1 MNTNVIDPRKL
12 ATVTSVLTFMLDD
25 GETVKGAC
33 TKAGI
38 SVQTLHS
45 ILCSERELALSYA
58 RAMEIRSDVHA
69 DETIVIADT
78 DPDAARARNRIMAR
92 QWSASKNNSKKYGDR
107 VDLNV
112 TNVISA
118 DAALTAAAQRLRP
131 VRDQRDIT
139 DVEIL
144 TPQAI
149 EAHGAPD
156 KQSVTLPIQA
166 PDGEPDIFS

>member
-1 MNTNVIDPRKL
+1 MESNLIKPDKHTIVGHVL
-12 ATVTSVLTFMLDD
+12 AFMLDD

-33 TKAGI
+33 AKAGI
-38 SVQTLHS
+38 SVQMLHS

-78 DPDAARARNRIMAR
+78 DPDPARARNRIQAR

-112 TNVISA
+112 TQMISA

-131 VRDQRDIT
+131 VRDQLDVT
-139 DVEIL
+139 DVQIIEQ
-144 TPQAI
+144 QALR
-149 EAHGAPD
+149 APEPTD
-156 KQSVTLPIQA
+156 TQSVA
-166 PDGEPDIFS
+166 APDIFS